1 MGAKSPLMLRVLLR
15 DFYLAE
21 TISAGLAA
29 HSREACPAND
39 ADPNVAGSFERLGEF
54 GKCQRS
60 HEFDLIETQRW
71 QGIPQLFLGLCG
83 ELSFRQRQALE
94 IGQAFKVGYH
104 SLRDFGFFEV

>member
-1 MGAKSPLMLRVLLR
+1 MLRVLLR
-15 DFYLAE
+15 EFYLAE
-21 TISAGLAA
+21 AISAGLTA

-39 ADPNVAGSFERLGEF
+39 ADPNVARSFERTGEF
-54 GKCQRS
+54 GRCLRG

-83 ELSFRQRQALE
+83 KLSFRQCQALE

-104 SLRDFGFFEV
+104 SLRDFCFFEV

>member
-15 DFYLAE
+15 EFYLAE
-21 TISAGLAA
+21 AISAGLTA

-39 ADPNVAGSFERLGEF
+39 ADPNVARSFERLGEF
-54 GKCQRS
+54 GRCLRG

-83 ELSFRQRQALE
+83 KLSFRQCQALE

-104 SLRDFGFFEV
+104 SLRDFCFFEV